1 MSDVKE
7 MVKKI
12 CIIGEAAVGKT
23 SLIRRFV
30 LDKFDDRYIATIGT
44 KTSAKE
50 VQVNL
55 GDEVTYLK
63 FQIWDILGLRS
74 FSAIQKSA
82 YNGAH
87 GAFIV
92 VDITRGGTLKTL
104 DRWLYSLYKV
114 AGEIPV
120 VIIGNKFDLDS
131 EYHKSEITKLI
142 ADYGFPCYLSSA
154 RTGENVNKAFS
165 KLGRMIVNEWQPF
178 IPVIPKLEKTLSIQ
192 TEIEP
197 ELELDRKFSIFEVE
211 DIIMAR
217 YCDLLEDP
225 DFAMAIIRKQFKRAE
240 FNFMYPTIE
249 GLKTAVEYLVQAASN
264 SIEEPRLEREHKA
277 YTDLIKMID

>member
-1 MSDVKE
+1 MSEVKE

-12 CIIGEAAVGKT
+12 CVIGEAAVGKT

-50 VQVNL
+50 VKVNL
-55 GDEVTYLK
+55 GEEVTYLK
-63 FQIWDILGLRS
+63 LQIWDILGLRS
-74 FSAIQKSA
+74 FSAIQKCA
-82 YNGAH
+82 YRGAH

-92 VDITRGGTLKTL
+92 VDITRKGTLNTM
-104 DRWLYSLYKV
+104 DRWLYSLYKE

-120 VIIGNKFDLDS
+120 VILGNKTDLNSDF
-131 EYHKSEITKLI
+131 HKSEITKLVT
-142 ADYGFPCYLSSA
+142 DYGFPCLLTSA
-154 RTGENVNKAFS
+154 RTGENVNKSFS
-165 KLGRMIVNEWQPF
+165 KLGRMIVNDWKPF
-178 IPVIPKLEKTLSIQ
+178 IQVIPKLEKTLSIQ
-192 TEIEP
+192 SDVEP

-225 DFAMAIIRKQFKRAE
+225 DFAMAIIRKQFKRAD
-240 FNFMYPTIE
+240 FNFMYPTIG

-264 SIEEPRLEREHKA
+264 SIEGPRLEREHKA
-277 YTDLIKMID
+277 YNDLIKMID

>member
-1 MSDVKE
+1 

-12 CIIGEAAVGKT
+12 VVIGEAAVGKT

-50 VQVNL
+50 VKVNL
-55 GDEVTYLK
+55 GGEVTYLK
-63 FQIWDILGLRS
+63 LQIWDILGLRS
-74 FSAIQKSA
+74 FSAIQRCA
-82 YNGAH
+82 YRGAH
-87 GAFIV
+87 AAFIV
-92 VDITRGGTLKTL
+92 VDITRKGTLKTM
-104 DRWLYSLYKV
+104 DRWLYSLYKE
-114 AGEIPV
+114 AGEVPV
-120 VIIGNKFDLDS
+120 VILGNKIDLNP
-131 EYHKSEITKLI
+131 EFHKSELTKLVT
-142 ADYGFPCYLSSA
+142 DYGFPCLLTSA
-154 RTGENVNKAFS
+154 RTGDNVNKSFS
-165 KLGRMIVNEWQPF
+165 KLGRMIVKDWKPF

-192 TEIEP
+192 TDVEP

-225 DFAMAIIRKQFKRAE
+225 DFAMAIIRKQFKKAD
-240 FNFMYPTIE
+240 FNFMYPTID
-249 GLKTAVEYLVQAASN
+249 GLKTAVEYLMQAASN

>member
-1 MSDVKE
+1 MSEVKE
-7 MVKKI
+7 MAKKI

-50 VQVNL
+50 VQVSL
-55 GDEVTYLK
+55 GEEVTYIK

-74 FSAIQKSA
+74 FSSIQKNA
-82 YNGAH
+82 YKGAD

-92 VDITRGGTLKTL
+92 VDITRKGTINTL
-104 DRWLYSLYKV
+104 DRWLYSLYKE

-120 VIIGNKFDLDS
+120 VVLGNKVDLDPDF
-131 EYHKSEITKLI
+131 HKSEITQLVT
-142 ADYGFPCYLSSA
+142 DYGFPCFLSSA

-165 KLGRMIVNEWQPF
+165 KLGRMIVKDWKPF
-178 IPVIPKLEKTLSIQ
+178 IKVIPKLEKTLSIK
-192 TEIEP
+192 TDVEP

-225 DFAMAIIRKQFKRAE
+225 DFAMAIIRKQFERAE

-249 GLKTAVEYLVQAASN
+249 GLKNAVEYLVQAASN
-264 SIEEPRLEREHKA
+264 SIEESRLEREHKA